1 MMEVSA
7 LKDISPVQKIMEFFQ
22 GDWFVEFF
30 LLIIFNFI
38 C

>member
-1 MMEVSA
+1 MTEVSA

-22 GDWFVEFF
+22 GNSFVDF